1 MKKIMYIRSIIFTAA
16 IVLIL
21 LGISQK
27 GYVDM
32 MNKAIWICFECIGIG

>member
-1 MKKIMYIRSIIFTAA
+1 MKKVMCMRTIIFMAA
-16 IVLIL
+16 MALIL

-27 GYVDM
+27 GYVDV